1 MRYEIVLSPGALDDL
16 RSLSSAVRA
25 KVKGALEMHLRHEPT
40 KLSRSRIKRRRGI
53 SRPQYRL
60 RVDDVR
66 VFYDVTNDLS
76 RYLREAESR
85 EIVITR
91 HGKPAGVL
99 IGFGSEDDW
108 FDYRLENDSRFR
120 KRIASARQSLRE
132 GRGVRLE
139 EIDS

>member
-66 VFYDVTNDLS
+66 VFYDVTNDVVEVLAIVEEP
-76 RYLREAESR
+76 EAS
-85 EIVITR
+85 TWLA
-91 HGKPAGVL
+91 K
-99 IGFGSEDDW
+99 FGTPE
-108 FDYRLENDSRFR
+108 
-120 KRIASARQSLRE
+120 
-132 GRGVRLE
+132 
-139 EIDS
+139 